1 MSLLVCFLLLY
12 LAISC
17 YGIRLCTSV
26 NNNSFLDKTF
36 TNQLRGCAI
45 LAIVISHSINV
56 LYFMREL
63 SPSLIKYFFGIL
75 APIGVGI
82 FLFLSGYGNTFS
94 IKKKLSWRWLFEK
107 SSRLYVAT
115 GILLFLQFIFAMF
128 IFKIDSLFPEK
139 YYSFLKNFI
148 FLTQPPFT
156 SWYLKVQ
163 FAAYI
168 TLFLFMK
175 FSKKYYIWMLTS
187 FWLLFVIYCIV
198 YGKQGCWWVSTMCF
212 PLGCLF
218 AEKKDYIKEIFLQK
232 AYLYSIIFAV
242 LCIVLYLLIAPFGS
256 FFIVSLCVICCISI
270 APFSFVI
277 FLKSNILNFLGK
289 YSLEIYLL
297 HLACISIL
305 EKLSFVNVPFK
316 IILTILITL
325 LFAKPVNIVSNLVSK
340 KMLKV

>member
-148 FLTQPPFT
+148 VT
-156 SWYLKVQ
+156 
-163 FAAYI
+163 
-168 TLFLFMK
+168 
-175 FSKKYYIWMLTS
+175 
-187 FWLLFVIYCIV
+187 
-198 YGKQGCWWVSTMCF
+198 GRN
-212 PLGCLF
+212 
-218 AEKKDYIKEIFLQK
+218 
-232 AYLYSIIFAV
+232 
-242 LCIVLYLLIAPFGS
+242 LCY
-256 FFIVSLCVICCISI
+256 
-270 APFSFVI
+270 
-277 FLKSNILNFLGK
+277 
-289 YSLEIYLL
+289 
-297 HLACISIL
+297 
-305 EKLSFVNVPFK
+305 
-316 IILTILITL
+316 T
-325 LFAKPVNIVSNLVSK
+325 
-340 KMLKV
+340 